1 MFNSAKD
8 YYSLSS
14 VPLKVLRHYWWV
26 VLFSASVFGVYTHA
40 IADKQ
45 VELEM
50 LHSILQ
56 ELEQQKVEMIEKKQD
71 LLLHKASRTD
81 PEYIKLL
88 LKKNLGVVETGETK
102 VYFQE
107 Q

>member
-14 VPLKVLRHYWWV
+14 LPLKVLRQYWWV
-26 VLFSASVFGVYTHA
+26 VLFCASVFGVYTHA

-45 VELEM
+45 AELE
-50 LHSILQ
+50 LLTSILTELEEKKHEMQ
-56 ELEQQKVEMIEKKQD
+56 ELQQE
-71 LLLHKASRTD
+71 LFLHRESRSD

-88 LKKNLGVVETGETK
+88 LKKNLGVVGRGETK